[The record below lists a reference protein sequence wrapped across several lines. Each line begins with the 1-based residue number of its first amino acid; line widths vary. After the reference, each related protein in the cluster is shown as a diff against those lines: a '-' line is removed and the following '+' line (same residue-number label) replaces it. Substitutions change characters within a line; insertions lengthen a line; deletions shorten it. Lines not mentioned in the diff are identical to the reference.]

1 MVHTAQ
7 EDKKEQRMAIHRLDL
22 TNRRDMRRYI
32 DLPFRLYQK
41 NELWVPPFVSEIR
54 TQLDPQRHPFY
65 QHSDAAFFVV
75 EEQGEVVGRIAVID
89 NARYNEY
96 HDERSAFFYHFE
108 AVDDRS
114 VSQALFAAAFDWA
127 RERGLNTIWGPKGFM
142 TGDGQGL
149 LIEGFEHRPAIGI
162 PYNAPYYVD
171 RVEEAGFE
179 KKLDFLSCYIDQS
192 FDFPRR
198 ILRVAEKVRERRGL
212 EVVNFRTRDELR
224 EIIPRV
230 AKLYNDSFVEVVG
243 YVPMTEAE
251 AQAVGERMIGISDPA
266 LIKLVMHED
275 EIAGFILA
283 YPDISAAIQ
292 RCRGRMWPL
301 GWFHLMRE
309 FRRTRWINFNS
320 GGILEEYRGLGGNA
334 LLYAEYY
341 RALADHPQYQYGD
354 LQQVQETNT
363 RMVQELEAI
372 GVPVYKRH
380 RLYQRSLD

>member
-1 MVHTAQ
+1 MT
-7 EDKKEQRMAIHRLDL
+7 IHRLDL
-22 TNRRDMRRYI
+22 THRRDVRRYI
-32 DLPFRLYQK
+32 DLPFRLYRD
-41 NELWVPPFVSEIR
+41 NELWVPPFVNEIR

-65 QHSDAAFFVV
+65 QHSGAAFFVAV
-75 EEQGEVVGRIAVID
+75 EGDEVVGRIAVID
-89 NARYNEY
+89 NARYNDY

-108 AVDDRS
+108 TVDDLA

-127 RERGLNTIWGPKGFM
+127 RGRGLTTIWGPKGFM

-162 PYNAPYYVD
+162 PYNYAYYASL
-171 RVEEAGFE
+171 VEAAGFE
-179 KKLDFLSCYIDQS
+179 KKLDFLSCYIDQN
-192 FDFPRR
+192 FDFPKR

-212 EVVNFRTRDELR
+212 QVINFRTRDELR
-224 EIIPRV
+224 EMIPRI
-230 AKLYNDSFVEVVG
+230 ARLYNESFVDVVG
-243 YVPMTEAE
+243 YVPMTDAE
-251 AQAVGERMIGISDPA
+251 AQAVGERMIGISDPG

-341 RALADHPQYQYGD
+341 RSLADHPQYQYGD

-372 GVPVYKRH
+372 GVSVYKRH